1 MQMNNPLGIIKAIRN
16 PQQFIQNMMGNQQ
29 VMQNPMIQNAMKM
42 YQSGD
47 VNGLKSLAENVI
59 KEHGMSMDDIKK
71 QLGI

>member
-1 MQMNNPLGIIKAIRN
+1 MNNPLGIIKAIRN

>member
-1 MQMNNPLGIIKAIRN
+1 MNNPLGIIKAIRN

-47 VNGLKSLAENVI
+47 VNGLKSLTENVI

>member
-1 MQMNNPLGIIKAIRN
+1 MNNPMQLIQAIRN

-47 VNGLKSLAENVI
+47 VNGLKSLTENVI